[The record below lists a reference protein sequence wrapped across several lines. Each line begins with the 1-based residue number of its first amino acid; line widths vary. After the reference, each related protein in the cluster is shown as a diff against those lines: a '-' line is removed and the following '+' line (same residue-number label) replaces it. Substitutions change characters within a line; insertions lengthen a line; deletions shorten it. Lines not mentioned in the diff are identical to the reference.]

1 MYELDLRS
9 QQRCPNVDASSF
21 ERLPGVASVEPTPN
35 GVRILAQGTDGL
47 LSEVVQEANPY
58 GLRDLTIT
66 ETSLETVF
74 IRLTGRDLRE

>member
-1 MYELDLRS
+1 MASPASRSRREGLRIFA
-9 QQRCPNVDASSF
+9 QRCRWAAARDRRSAS
-21 ERLPGVASVEPTPN
+21 
-35 GVRILAQGTDGL
+35 
-47 LSEVVQEANPY
+47 NPY

>member
-1 MYELDLRS
+1 VLGEQLKQM
-9 QQRCPNVDASSF
+9 
-21 ERLPGVASVEPTPN
+21 PGVRGVESTPN
-35 GVRILAQGTDGL
+35 GILIFADNADGL
-47 LSEVVQEANPY
+47 LPDIVRASNPF

>member
-1 MYELDLRS
+1 M
-9 QQRCPNVDASSF
+9 Q
-21 ERLPGVASVEPTPN
+21 
-35 GVRILAQGTDGL
+35 GVRGVESTPSGILVFADSADGL
-47 LSEVVQEANPY
+47 LPEIVRASNPY